1 MTFFYMDK
9 AILSA
14 YGAFKF
20 NKVTD
25 EQTYIKH
32 DLNRMMLAWYMKVET
47 NKQLQSGGY
56 KQKHRDDC

>member
-1 MTFFYMDK
+1 MDK
-9 AILSA
+9 TTLSA

-32 DLNRMMLAWYMKVET
+32 DLNRMMLAWYVKDET
-47 NKQLQSGGY
+47 NKQLQSGDY
-56 KQKHRDDC
+56 NKNTEMTASV